1 MTLVPPASR
10 GASWLLR
17 GLAATAVLGMVVL
30 GVAIEQRRDRW
41 HATLDDVRFVDHP
54 EKVSAGAAAVTVQGY
69 VIATVRSDVDFF
81 RLARADMAPPKVE
94 AALCD
99 SDKAVGAWFDPL
111 PFDTR
116 AGETPYRYAILIP
129 MRSRDADLSLK
140 PESVCVRFHV
150 ETGGPLGWVRSR
162 PVVVT
167 IGAAL
172 HEQLAAYAGRD
183 GPIDLVLD
191 AGCAP
196 YLCEPRFSAR
206 DLERRG
212 EGRHVTD

>member
-1 MTLVPPASR
+1 
-10 GASWLLR
+10 LLR
-17 GLAATAVLGMVVL
+17 GLVVAGVL
-30 GVAIEQRRDRW
+30 GVIGLVAAIEARRERW
-41 HATLDDVRFVDHP
+41 HAALEDVRFVDHP

-69 VIATVRSDVDFF
+69 LVATVRSDVDFF

-116 AGETPYRYAILIP
+116 PGEAPYTYAILIP
-129 MRSRDADLSLK
+129 MRSREADLSLRR
-140 PESVCVRFHV
+140 ESVCVRFHV

-162 PVVVT
+162 PVVVPISAT
-167 IGAAL
+167 L
-172 HEQLAAYAGRD
+172 REQLVAYAQRD

-212 EGRHVTD
+212 ESGTGRRITD